1 MQIVLRAQS
10 ERNCSLAVALRNY
23 LSPTIR
29 MTKRERN
36 RRKVMKRM
44 TEAEKEKID
53 YLIQFLYALKQASEA
68 GVTVHR
74 EVRKAIEMIDEILDK
89 KN

>member
-1 MQIVLRAQS
+1 
-10 ERNCSLAVALRNY
+10 
-23 LSPTIR
+23 
-29 MTKRERN
+29 
-36 RRKVMKRM
+36 MKRM